1 MLDPTGMLS
10 VRGVV
15 AWSNSSSGA
24 VATESTSWSLNPP
37 DFSDLANWGTSV
49 NSSNIGDLANWCKCW
64 SVNSS
69 GGSNPTNRSES
80 WSLTGLQGWAAHT
93 ISTTPHGT
101 QTSIAIE
108 SLADLGTTIASSWAG
123 HSKISL
129 NRADGEQTLWSNSS
143 RLMTSNLDG
152 RATCRPDGRAACIAD
167 DRTRLRSVD
176 LATNW
181 RNTDASLAALGA
193 TPSLRATPTKAVSNQ
208 TISNRALATILDITA
223 TTAASALLAA
233 LGLL

>member
-1 MLDPTGMLS
+1 M
-10 VRGVV
+10 
-15 AWSNSSSGA
+15 
-24 VATESTSWSLNPP
+24 
-37 DFSDLANWGTSV
+37 